1 MDIDEIMRTTWANRR
16 YLPTPVPG
24 EVTYRVLD
32 NARFAPSG
40 GNRQPWRVVVVTDAA
55 RRRQIRDL
63 YLTVWRP
70 YHAGLNAPT
79 SDANHRTRVSRTSL
93 TAVDAFAKAMHQVP
107 VHLVVCVELAQLQL
121 TDSALDRV
129 NIVGGA
135 SIYPFIQNILLA
147 SRAEGLGAALT
158 TLICR
163 CEPDI
168 RELLHIPASF
178 AVAGLVTI
186 GYPAEPIPR
195 RLTRNTV
202 EEFTSVDD
210 FDAAPLTGS
219 AEA

>member
-1 MDIDEIMRTTWANRR
+1 MDIDEVMRTTWANRR

-24 EVTYRVLD
+24 EVIYRVLD

-121 TDSALDRV
+121 TDPALDRV
-129 NIVGGA
+129 SIVGGA
-135 SIYPFIQNILLA
+135 SIYPFI
-147 SRAEGLGAALT
+147 
-158 TLICR
+158 
-163 CEPDI
+163 
-168 RELLHIPASF
+168 
-178 AVAGLVTI
+178 
-186 GYPAEPIPR
+186 
-195 RLTRNTV
+195 
-202 EEFTSVDD
+202 
-210 FDAAPLTGS
+210 
-219 AEA
+219 